1 MKTDIRQHDVTDC
14 AAACLASIARHY
26 GKDIPLT
33 VIREASGTS
42 AAGTSIKGILDAAR
56 ELGFRAQAWKS
67 EEKDVEALR
76 QLEGPAIL
84 HVVNAAGDLHFTVLY
99 AITADRAVVMDP
111 AEGKHLKIKF
121 EQLQKE
127 WTGYLAT
134 VRPEPGA
141 DGHSLSH
148 SLSQKSN
155 CTIQHSLRFIPA
167 KTYALMLAGSVTYI
181 VAGIC
186 TALFLQHIIDKVLPA
201 GEPGGLLSVGVLMLA
216 VTVTTLL
223 VGYGRILYA
232 LRLGITLDSRLVLG
246 YLRHLFRLPASF
258 FARRGAG
265 ELHARIGDAAK
276 LRDFLVDGF
285 STLITSVL
293 ILGVSFILMFTV
305 HWRLALIMLVF
316 IPLYLAL
323 FIAADRVNRR
333 VNRDI
338 IEQSA
343 RFEER
348 TVEGITAVRTVRW
361 FGGGERLMRSI
372 EKEYVTL
379 ANRLFSGGRW
389 AGGFASAADG
399 IARMLTLTL
408 LTIGALFIFSGS
420 LTIGELVSFYSLT
433 AWFATPLSELVKLN
447 ERHTEA
453 KIAAERLA
461 DITQLDPEDEDDGR
475 LGDLQPEAGQD
486 IVFDNITFSYPGSP
500 LLLEGFSLTLEA
512 GRITAIQ
519 GPSGCGKSSLA
530 GLLMRD
536 YRVQAGAIRLGRWD
550 IRFYPLAAWRN
561 FISIVPQEPM
571 LMNATLLDNIS
582 SLETHPDIR
591 RVADILDDLG
601 LGGWI
606 SGLPM
611 GLFTRIGERGCS
623 LSGGQRQRI
632 ALARALYRQPRLL
645 ILDEA
650 TSSLDRESKEQMLG
664 CIRRYRDKGG
674 TVMMITHQDE
684 SAAIADKIIQMNNIR
699 AH

>member
-42 AAGTSIKGILDAAR
+42 AAGTSIKGILDAAK

-67 EEKDVEALR
+67 EEKDVASLR
-76 QLEGPAIL
+76 KLEGPAIL
-84 HVVNAAGDLHFTVLY
+84 HVVNAAGDLHFIVLY
-99 AITADRAVVMDP
+99 ALTADRAVVMDP

-121 EQLQKE
+121 EQLQEE

-141 DGHSLSH
+141 DGLSLSH
-148 SLSQKSN
+148 S
-155 CTIQHSLRFIPA
+155 QHSLRLIPA

-201 GEPGGLLSVGVLMLA
+201 GEPGGLLSVGILMLA

-232 LRLGITLDSRLVLG
+232 LRLSITLDSRLVLG

-285 STLITSVL
+285 STLITSLL
-293 ILGVSFILMFTV
+293 ILFVSFILMFTV

-361 FGGGERLMRSI
+361 FGGSERLMRGI

-379 ANRLFSGGRW
+379 ANRLFRGGRW

-399 IARMLTLTL
+399 MARLLTLTL
-408 LTIGALFIFSGS
+408 LTIGALYIFAGT

-433 AWFATPLSELVKLN
+433 AWFSTPLSELVKLN
-447 ERHTEA
+447 ERYTDA
-453 KIAAERLA
+453 KIAAERLD
-461 DITQLDPEDEDDGR
+461 DITQLEPEDDG
-475 LGDLQPEAGQD
+475 LQFEGFTPESD
-486 IVFDNITFSYPGSP
+486 DVVFDRISFSYPGSP
-500 LLLEGFSLTLEA
+500 TLLEDFSLTLPA

-536 YRVQAGAIRLGRWD
+536 YRVQAGVIRLGRQD
-550 IRFYPLAAWRN
+550 IRLFPLDAWRA
-561 FISIVPQEPM
+561 FVSIVPQEPL
-571 LMNATLLDNIS
+571 LMNATLLENIS
-582 SLETHPDIR
+582 CLESVPDVR
-591 RVADILDDLG
+591 RVADILEDLG
-601 LGGWI
+601 LDTWV
-606 SGLPM
+606 SQLPLGL
-611 GLFTRIGERGCS
+611 LTRIGERGCN

-650 TSSLDRESKEQMLG
+650 TSSLDRESRGQMLRR
-664 CIRRYRDKGG
+664 IRRFRDEGG
-674 TVMMITHQDE
+674 TVLLITHQDE
-684 SAAIADKIIQMNNIR
+684 SAAIADKIIQMNKIR
-699 AH
+699 AHG

>member
-1 MKTDIRQHDVTDC
+1 MKTDIRQHDATDC
-14 AAACLASIARHY
+14 AAACLASVARHY
-26 GKDIPLT
+26 GRDIPLT

-42 AAGTSIKGILDAAR
+42 RAGTSIKGILDAAR

-76 QLEGPAIL
+76 KLEGPAIL
-84 HVVNAAGDLHFTVLY
+84 HVVNKAGDLHFIVLY
-99 AITADRAVVMDP
+99 ALTADRAVVMDP
-111 AEGKHLKIKF
+111 AEGKHLKINIKL
-121 EQLQKE
+121 LQEE
-127 WTGYLAT
+127 WTGYLAV

-141 DGHSLSH
+141 DG
-148 SLSQKSN
+148 QRANSN
-155 CTIQHSLRFIPA
+155 IHHHLTRSLRLIPA

-186 TALFLQHIIDKVLPA
+186 TALFLQHIIDRVLPA
-201 GEPGGLLSVGVLMLA
+201 GEPAGLVPVGILMLA

-232 LRLGITLDSRLVLG
+232 LRLSITLDSRLVLG
-246 YLRHLFRLPASF
+246 YLRHLFRLPAAF
-258 FARRGAG
+258 FVRRGAG

-276 LRDFLVDGF
+276 LRDFLVEGF
-285 STLITSVL
+285 STLITSTL
-293 ILGVSFILMFTV
+293 LLLVSFVLMFTV
-305 HWRLALIMLVF
+305 HWRLALVMLAF

-333 VNRDI
+333 INRDI

-348 TVEGITAVRTVRW
+348 TVEGIAAVRTVRW
-361 FGGGERLMRSI
+361 FGGGERLMRGI
-372 EKEYVTL
+372 EKEYVRL

-389 AGGFASAADG
+389 AGGFASAAEG

-408 LTIGALFIFSGS
+408 LTVGALYIFAGT
-420 LTIGELVSFYSLT
+420 LTIGELVSFYSIT

-447 ERHTEA
+447 EHYSEA
-453 KIAAERLA
+453 KIAAERLS
-461 DITQLDPEDEDDGR
+461 DITQLEPEDEDDGR
-475 LGDLQPEAGQD
+475 LGDLQPESGED
-486 IVFDNITFSYPGSP
+486 VHFDNITFSYPGSP

-550 IRFYPLAAWRN
+550 IRFFPLAAWRR
-561 FISIVPQEPM
+561 FISIVPQDPV

-582 SLETHPDIR
+582 SLEPHPDIR
-591 RVADILDDLG
+591 RIAGILDELG

-611 GLFTRIGERGCS
+611 GLFTRVGERGCS

-650 TSSLDRESKEQMLG
+650 TSSLDRTSKEQMLG
-664 CIRRYRDKGG
+664 CIRRYRDQGG
-674 TVMMITHQDE
+674 TVLMITHQDE

>member
-67 EEKDVEALR
+67 DEKDVESLR
-76 QLEGPAIL
+76 HLEGPAIL
-84 HVVNAAGDLHFTVLY
+84 HVVNAAGDLHFIVLY
-99 AITADRAVVMDP
+99 ALTADRAVVMDP

-121 EQLQKE
+121 EQLQEE

-141 DGHSLSH
+141 DGQATTTLSH
-148 SLSQKSN
+148 KTIS
-155 CTIQHSLRFIPA
+155 TIQHSLRLIPA
-167 KTYALMLAGSVTYI
+167 KTFALMLAGSVTYI

-232 LRLGITLDSRLVLG
+232 LRLSITLDSHLVLG

-258 FARRGAG
+258 FVRRGAG

-293 ILGVSFILMFTV
+293 ILTVSFILMFTV

-361 FGGGERLMRSI
+361 FGGSERLMRGI

-379 ANRLFSGGRW
+379 ANRLFRGGRW

-399 IARMLTLTL
+399 IARLLTLTL
-408 LTIGALFIFSGS
+408 LTIGALYIFAGT

-433 AWFATPLSELVKLN
+433 AWFSTPLAELVKLN
-447 ERHTEA
+447 ERYA
-453 KIAAERLA
+453 DARIAAERLG
-461 DITQLDPEDEDDGR
+461 DITQLEPEDEGAQLEGFTPESDDV
-475 LGDLQPEAGQD
+475 
-486 IVFDNITFSYPGSP
+486 VFDRISFSYPGSP
-500 LLLEGFSLTLEA
+500 VLLEGFSLRLEA

-536 YRVQAGAIRLGRWD
+536 YRVQAGAIRLGRHD
-550 IRFYPLAAWRN
+550 IRLFPLADWRA
-561 FISIVPQEPM
+561 FVSIVPQEPL
-571 LMNATLLDNIS
+571 LMNATLLENIS
-582 SLETHPDIR
+582 CLESVPDVR
-591 RVADILDDLG
+591 RVADILEELG
-601 LGGWI
+601 LAAWV
-606 SGLPM
+606 SGLPL
-611 GLFTRIGERGCS
+611 GLLTKIGERGCS

-650 TSSLDRESKEQMLG
+650 TSSLDRESREQMLRR
-664 CIRRYRDKGG
+664 IRRFRDDGG
-674 TVMMITHQDE
+674 TVMLITHQDE

>member
-67 EEKDVEALR
+67 EEKDVASLR
-76 QLEGPAIL
+76 KLEGPAIL
-84 HVVNAAGDLHFTVLY
+84 HVVNAAGDLHFIVLY
-99 AITADRAVVMDP
+99 ALTADRAVVMDP

-121 EQLQKE
+121 EQLQEE

-134 VRPEPGA
+134 VRPDPDA
-141 DGHSLSH
+141 DGQALSSLSTH
-148 SLSQKSN
+148 KNPS
-155 CTIQHSLRFIPA
+155 TIQHSLRFIPA
-167 KTYALMLAGSVTYI
+167 KTFALMLAGSVTYI

-201 GEPGGLLSVGVLMLA
+201 GEPGGLVAVGILMLA
-216 VTVTTLL
+216 VTVTTLF

-232 LRLGITLDSRLVLG
+232 LRLGITLDSHLVLG
-246 YLRHLFRLPASF
+246 YLRHLFRLPAPF

-265 ELHARIGDAAK
+265 ELNARIGDAAK

-293 ILGVSFILMFTV
+293 ILSVSFVLMFTV

-348 TVEGITAVRTVRW
+348 TVEGITAVRTLRW
-361 FGGGERLMRSI
+361 FGGSERLLRGI
-372 EKEYVTL
+372 EKEYVLL
-379 ANRLFSGGRW
+379 AGRLFRGGRW

-399 IARMLTLTL
+399 IARLLTLTL
-408 LTIGALFIFSGS
+408 LTIGALYIFAGS

-433 AWFATPLSELVKLN
+433 AWFSTPLAELVKLN
-447 ERHTEA
+447 QRYTDA
-453 KIAAERLA
+453 KIAAERLG
-461 DITQLDPEDEDDGR
+461 DITQLEPEDEGAQFEGFTPESDDV
-475 LGDLQPEAGQD
+475 
-486 IVFDNITFSYPGSP
+486 VFDRISFSYPGSP
-500 LLLEGFSLTLEA
+500 TLLEEFSLTLPA

-536 YRVQAGAIRLGRWD
+536 YRVQAGAIRLGRHD
-550 IRFYPLAAWRN
+550 IRLFPLAEWRA
-561 FISIVPQEPM
+561 FVSIVPQEPL
-571 LMNATLLDNIS
+571 LMNATLLENIS
-582 SLETHPDIR
+582 CLEPVPDVR
-591 RVADILDDLG
+591 RVADILEELG
-601 LGGWI
+601 LATWVA
-606 SGLPM
+606 GLPL
-611 GLFTRIGERGCS
+611 GLLTRVGERGCS

-650 TSSLDRESKEQMLG
+650 TSSLDRESREQMLRR
-664 CIRRYRDKGG
+664 IRRFRDDGG
-674 TVMMITHQDE
+674 TVMLITHQDE
-684 SAAIADKIIQMNNIR
+684 SAAIADNIVQMKPIR